1 MSTTETTRCVD
12 KENARLRD
20 PRLEQE
26 PTDMVAKASTLTTG
40 HANFGSNTVVS
51 DDGGLTH
58 MHKHRHPVRL
68 TTPLRGLTGAEQTRA
83 KAEHH

>member
-1 MSTTETTRCVD
+1 MSTTETTGCIV

-26 PTDMVAKASTLTTG
+26 PTDTVAMASTRTTG

-51 DDGGLTH
+51 DEGGVKTH
-58 MHKHRHPVRL
+58 APTPPPPPVSPHL
-68 TTPLRGLTGAEQTRA
+68 
-83 KAEHH
+83 